1 MPLALDISLT
11 SIKAARNMTASS
23 ADHTRRLAL
32 ALHCQARALSGSNV
46 QEAATAVATEL
57 ATSLPL
63 RAVHILLDFKGQA
76 RRRAS
81 SHLAVTDAAP
91 QSQPLV
97 DAAVDEALDQQ
108 TALDFPCTHA
118 DSLNITRAHAALAHQ
133 LGAWVCT
140 VPMPVNDTLIGAI
153 VVEAD
158 ARTPLGADD
167 MALIAQV
174 VAQAGPVFQLRAERD
189 APILQRLARALHP
202 RGSARPRLR
211 SGIAIAA
218 LALIAL
224 VAIPLPA
231 GITAEAR
238 IEGEIQRALTAP
250 ADGFIDRA
258 FVRPGDT
265 VHEGQVLVEL
275 ADREA
280 RLERRK
286 HESELAQH
294 DNAFAAAQS
303 TADRAQMV
311 VQRAR
316 ADESRARIALID
328 NQLERGAIRAP
339 MDAVVLTGDLDQ
351 AQGTPVQR
359 GEVLLVLAPQARY
372 RLMIEVDERDA
383 HRLSAQASGQIA
395 LSALPAEAIDFSVV
409 RVLPVAVQRDGRHF
423 IEVEARLT
431 TPPEAV
437 KPGMRGYAR
446 IATEPAPLAAQ
457 WTRRV
462 RNWLRLQ
469 QWAWFGL

>member
-1 MPLALDISLT
+1 
-11 SIKAARNMTASS
+11 MTASS

-63 RAVHILLDFKGQA
+63 RTVHIVLDFKGQA

-81 SHLAVTDAAP
+81 SHLAVVDAPP
-91 QSQPLV
+91 QSQPLI
-97 DAAVDEALDQQ
+97 DAAVDEALDQN
-108 TALDFPCTHA
+108 TPLDVPATHT

-140 VPMPVNDTLIGAI
+140 VPITVDEAPVGAI
-153 VVEAD
+153 LVEA
-158 ARTPLGADD
+158 APNAPLDADD
-167 MALIAQV
+167 IALIAQV
-174 VAQAGPVFQLRAERD
+174 AAHAGPVLQLRAERD
-189 APILQRLARALHP
+189 APLHQRLARAL
-202 RGSARPRLR
+202 RPQHKNRPWYR
-211 SGIAIAA
+211 SGGAVIVLALAA
-218 LALIAL
+218 LL
-224 VAIPLPA
+224 AIPLPA

-250 ADGFIDRA
+250 ADGYIERA
-258 FVRPGDT
+258 FVRPGDV
-265 VHEGQVLVEL
+265 VHEGQILVEL

-280 RLERRK
+280 KLERRK

-294 DNAFAAAQS
+294 DNAFAAALS

-316 ADESRARIALID
+316 ADEARARIALID
-328 NQLERGAIRAP
+328 HQLDRGLIRAP

-383 HRLSAQASGQIA
+383 HHLADEAAGQIA
-395 LSALPAEAIDFSVV
+395 LSALPADAIDFTVV

-423 IEVEARLT
+423 IEVEARLN
-431 TPPEAV
+431 TPPDAV

-446 IATEPAPLAAQ
+446 IVTDPAPLAAQ
-457 WTRRV
+457 WTERV

>member
-1 MPLALDISLT
+1 
-11 SIKAARNMTASS
+11 MTASS

-32 ALHCQARALSGSNV
+32 ALHCQARALSGRNV
-46 QEAATAVATEL
+46 HEAATAVATEL

-81 SHLAVTDAAP
+81 SHLAVADASP
-91 QSQPLV
+91 QAQPLI

-108 TALDFPCTHA
+108 TQLDAPSTHT
-118 DSLNITRAHAALAHQ
+118 DSLNITRAHLALAHHV
-133 LGAWVCT
+133 GGWICT
-140 VPMPVNDTLIGAI
+140 VPIPVDDMLSGAI
-153 VVEAD
+153 LVEAD
-158 ARTPLGADD
+158 PHAPLDAEDI
-167 MALIAQV
+167 ALIAQV
-174 VAQAGPVFQLRAERD
+174 AAHTGPVLQLRAERD
-189 APILQRLARALHP
+189 APLHQRLAKAFRPHHSTRP
-202 RGSARPRLR
+202 WYRSAAGGVVL
-211 SGIAIAA
+211 A
-218 LALIAL
+218 LAVLL
-224 VAIPLPA
+224 AIPVPA

-250 ADGFIDRA
+250 ADGYIERA
-258 FVRPGDT
+258 FVRPGDV
-265 VHEGQVLVEL
+265 VHEGQILVEL

-286 HESELAQH
+286 HESELSQH
-294 DNAFAAAQS
+294 DNAFAAALS

-316 ADESRARIALID
+316 ADEARARIALID

-339 MDAVVLTGDLDQ
+339 MDAIVLTGDLDQ

-395 LSALPAEAIDFSVV
+395 LSALPANAIDFTVE

-431 TPPEAV
+431 TPPDAV

-446 IATEPAPLAAQ
+446 IVTDPAPLAAQ
-457 WTRRV
+457 WTERV